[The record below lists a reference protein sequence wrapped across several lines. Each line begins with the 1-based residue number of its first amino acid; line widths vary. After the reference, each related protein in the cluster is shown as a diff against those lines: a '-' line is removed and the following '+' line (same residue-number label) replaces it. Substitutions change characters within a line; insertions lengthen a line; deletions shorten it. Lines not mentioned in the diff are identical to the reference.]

1 MVADKNLGQL
11 WLDARVVCHESK
23 EGHIGPGITSAGGFF
38 AMRFARR
45 QRMLRNDETL
55 PFPIAVANSR
65 LIHINEQWDLPLVAR
80 VSPDTLCPLQKR
92 RHLGLLRS
100 MGPLE
105 PIQKL
110 HQGRAQTHRA

>member
-1 MVADKNLGQL
+1 MALRAKGNTPLACEGNLQTFFCKRVMVADKNLGQL

-55 PFPIAVANSR
+55 PFPIAVANS
-65 LIHINEQWDLPLVAR
+65 HINEQWDLPLVAR
-80 VSPDTLCPLQKR
+80 VSPDTLCPLQK
-92 RHLGLLRS
+92 
-100 MGPLE
+100 
-105 PIQKL
+105 
-110 HQGRAQTHRA
+110 

>member
-80 VSPDTLCPLQKR
+80 VSPDTLCPLQK
-92 RHLGLLRS
+92 
-100 MGPLE
+100 
-105 PIQKL
+105 
-110 HQGRAQTHRA
+110 